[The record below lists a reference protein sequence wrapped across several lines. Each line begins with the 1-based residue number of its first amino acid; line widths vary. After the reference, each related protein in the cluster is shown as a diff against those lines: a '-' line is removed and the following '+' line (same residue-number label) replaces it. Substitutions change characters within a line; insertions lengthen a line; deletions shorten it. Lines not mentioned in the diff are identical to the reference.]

1 MRLIKSY
8 VMLMILT
15 GYILGQDSNIQ
26 KPKKPFMNTSDAAFL
41 GNGNRISSILNEAKQ
56 FLSDAVIADV
66 NQDTVEVVYNIKRI
80 FDLLSDVEQLG
91 VREELDKIEFE
102 KFQSDFIQIYTTRL
116 NTIGSSTQFLTAD
129 LIRRDIASIT
139 NQNESVEMGTT
150 KFTIID
156 DREGHIPLVINSQVE
171 SYIRYFQGK
180 GRKGFN
186 IWLRRYVQYRD
197 MMLPI
202 LEEYDLPEELIVVSM
217 IESGLDPKAVSRAK
231 AVGLWQFMY
240 LTGKQYG
247 LERNWYID
255 ERQDPEKSTKA
266 AAKYF
271 KELYKQFDDWYLVLA
286 AYNTGPGRVNRAL
299 KLHETSDYWQLY
311 SLPKDTKNYIPYFL
325 SSAIILRNP
334 EKYGFKIPKSNPLKY
349 DEVIIEKSA
358 DLTILAKAAGT
369 KRSTIQRLNPEL
381 RQPATPSS
389 GSYNLNIPYG
399 KKDSFYK
406 KFNALP
412 DEQKFAVQK
421 VEHRVR
427 KGENFISIASKY
439 RVSVADLQTINNIS
453 NINKLSIGQR
463 LKIPVK
469 GGVYSNYPEKIIYKV
484 KSGDT
489 LGHIAE
495 KYNTRAAEIRKW
507 NNMGNTSNIYP
518 NQKLSLFVNS
528 KPDKDTPSKNVY
540 IVRSGDTLSGIADK
554 HNLEVSKIR
563 EWNSIRKNSS
573 RIYPGQKLTLFVK

>member
-8 VMLMILT
+8 IFLT
-15 GYILGQDSNIQ
+15 LLLGFVSAQETVSP

-41 GNGNRISSILNEAKQ
+41 GNGNRISSILDEAKQ

-66 NQDTVEVVYNIKRI
+66 NEDTVEVVYNIKRI

-139 NQNESVEMGTT
+139 DENESVEMGTT

-186 IWLRRYVQYRD
+186 IWLKRYVQYRD
-197 MMLPI
+197 LMMPI
-202 LEEYDLPEELIVVSM
+202 LEEKDLPEELIVVSM

-240 LTGKQYG
+240 STGKQYG

-255 ERQDPEKSTKA
+255 ERQDPIKSTEA

-271 KELYKQFDDWYLVLA
+271 KDLYKEFDNWYLVLA

-325 SSAIILRNP
+325 SSAIILRDP
-334 EKYGFKIPKSNPLKY
+334 EKYGFKIPKSNPLRY
-349 DEVIIEKSA
+349 DEVTIEKSA
-358 DLTILAKAAGT
+358 DLTVLAKAAGT

-381 RQPATPSS
+381 RQPATPSN
-389 GSYNLNIPYG
+389 GPYKLNIPYG

-427 KGENFISIASKY
+427 KGENLISIASKY
-439 RVSVADLQTINNIS
+439 RVSVADLQTINNIN
-453 NINKLSIGQR
+453 NINRLSIGQR

-495 KYNTRAAEIRKW
+495 QYNTRAAEIRKW
-507 NNMGNTSNIYP
+507 NNMGNSSNIYP
-518 NQKLSLFVNS
+518 NQKLSLFVKS
-528 KPDKDTPSKNVY
+528 KADKDTPIKNVY
-540 IVRSGDTLSGIADK
+540 IVKSGDTLSSIADK
-554 HNLEVSKIR
+554 YNIKLSKIR
-563 EWNSIRKNSS
+563 EWNNMKSNSY
-573 RIYPGQKLTLFVK
+573 RIYPGQKLTLFVE